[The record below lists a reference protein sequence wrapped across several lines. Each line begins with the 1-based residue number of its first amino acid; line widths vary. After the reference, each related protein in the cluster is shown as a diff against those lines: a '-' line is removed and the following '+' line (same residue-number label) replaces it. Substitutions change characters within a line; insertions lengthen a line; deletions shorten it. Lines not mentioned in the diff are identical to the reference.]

1 MRPAPSRRCSSCP
14 TNRSRVSVLA
24 QALEVDRR
32 EAEALCDRLQRD
44 LDERGSGLVLR
55 NVAGGWRLYTHPD
68 TAPVVEQ
75 FVLSSRQA
83 RLTKAALE
91 TLAIVAYKQP
101 VTRHQVS
108 GIRGVNSD
116 GVLRALTDRGL
127 IEEAGRDEAPG
138 RPLLYATTPGFL
150 ERLGLPSLAS
160 LPSLAPLL
168 DPSSDERRR
177 LADAVTDEPEPDD
190 EAADG
195 GRGLRRGPGTDRPL
209 GERVAEER
217 LQRAL
222 ARAGFGSRRA
232 CEQLIVEGR
241 VTVDGDGRDPG
252 RQGRAGRRDGCGSTG
267 SRSTSTPTSA
277 TSPCTSRPGVVTTMR
292 DPQGRPDI
300 RGFLPAEGPRVFPVG
315 RLDRDS
321 EGLLLLTNDGDLANR
336 LMHPSHGVEKE
347 YLAEVDGAPT
357 AKQLARVRSG
367 VELDD
372 GPARAVRARIVATA
386 RVAARSGS

>member
-1 MRPAPSRRCSSCP
+1 M
-14 TNRSRVSVLA
+14 
-24 QALEVDRR
+24 
-32 EAEALCDRLQRD
+32 
-44 LDERGSGLVLR
+44 LR

-116 GVLRALTDRGL
+116 GVLRALADRGL

-168 DPSSDERRR
+168 DPSSEEDT

-190 EAADG
+190 EAGEG
-195 GRGLRRGPGTDRPL
+195 GAGSDAAPDHPPL
-209 GERVAEER
+209 GERWPRNDCSER
-217 LQRAL
+217 SRVPGS
-222 ARAGFGSRRA
+222 ARA
-232 CEQLIVEGR
+232 E
-241 VTVDGDGRDPG
+241 
-252 RQGRAGRRDGCGSTG
+252 
-267 SRSTSTPTSA
+267 
-277 TSPCTSRPGVVTTMR
+277 
-292 DPQGRPDI
+292 
-300 RGFLPAEGPRVFPVG
+300 PA
-315 RLDRDS
+315 S
-321 EGLLLLTNDGDLANR
+321 
-336 LMHPSHGVEKE
+336 S
-347 YLAEVDGAPT
+347 
-357 AKQLARVRSG
+357 
-367 VELDD
+367 
-372 GPARAVRARIVATA
+372 
-386 RVAARSGS
+386 